1 MYEII
6 ILYKNFINFL
16 LSYFYLF
23 MYIELKKKTFYKN
36 IYIASISYIFV
47 MFLQIFPTFNF
58 IIKNFIQNMINFLKF
73 I

>member
-23 MYIELKKKTFYKN
+23 IYIELKKKTFYKN
-36 IYIASISYIFV
+36 IYIASYIFV

-58 IIKNFIQNMINFLKF
+58 IIKNFIQNMINFFKF

>member
-23 MYIELKKKTFYKN
+23 IYIELKKKTFYKN
-36 IYIASISYIFV
+36 INIASISYIFV

-58 IIKNFIQNMINFLKF
+58 IIKNFIQNMINFFKF

>member
-23 MYIELKKKTFYKN
+23 IYIELKKKTFYKN

>member
-23 MYIELKKKTFYKN
+23 IYIELKKKNILQEHLYCFNIIYFCNVSTNFSNFQFYN
-36 IYIASISYIFV
+36 
-47 MFLQIFPTFNF
+47 Q
-58 IIKNFIQNMINFLKF
+58 KF
-73 I
+73 HSKYD